1 MACIPVS
8 RCRHKKGEEANIKC
22 LESKFLG
29 IVPRIEYILAFF
41 VACKFFYRKFAPY
54 IDCIFRVNLPFLPS
68 PSLYPVHVGGGS

>member
-8 RCRHKKGEEANIKC
+8 RCGHEKGEEVNIKC

-41 VACKFFYRKFAPY
+41 VAYKFFYRKFATY

-68 PSLYPVHVGGGS
+68 PSLYSVHVGGGS